1 MKTIYKIAIVMAAVL
16 AVMACRNDEHSLDPE
31 VAVTGETLVNAEGG
45 SIVLKLTST
54 ASWIAEM
61 NQEWCTVSPAEG
73 DAGEY
78 DLLLTVGA
86 NGSSEDRSAELTV
99 SSGSVVYS
107 TVILQ
112 EGGVARDALT
122 VSHYGSSFTAPLV
135 TGDSLS
141 EARIS
146 WGDGSAEKDYIP
158 GEEYEYDGE
167 GSYDTVVSAYGIEEI
182 TVQSLKGVTSI
193 SLSETI

>member
-1 MKTIYKIAIVMAAVL
+1 MKTIYKIAVVMAAVL
-16 AVMACRNDEHSLDPE
+16 AVMACRDDEHSLNPE
-31 VAVTGETLVNAEGG
+31 VTVTGGTLVNAEGG

-54 ASWIAEM
+54 ASWTAEM
-61 NQEWCTVSPAEG
+61 DQEWCTVSPAEG

-78 DLLLTVGA
+78 DLVLTVEA
-86 NGSSEDRSAELTV
+86 NGSSEDRSAELIV
-99 SSGSVVYS
+99 FSGSVVYS

-135 TGDSLS
+135 TGDSLN

-193 SLSETI
+193 SLSETM

>member
-1 MKTIYKIAIVMAAVL
+1 M
-16 AVMACRNDEHSLDPE
+16 R
-31 VAVTGETLVNAEGG
+31 
-45 SIVLKLTST
+45 
-54 ASWIAEM
+54 
-61 NQEWCTVSPAEG
+61 
-73 DAGEY
+73 
-78 DLLLTVGA
+78 
-86 NGSSEDRSAELTV
+86 DRSAELIV
-99 SSGSVVYS
+99 FSGSVVYS

-167 GSYDTVVSAYGIEEI
+167 GSHDTVVSAYGIEEI

-193 SLSETI
+193 SLSETM